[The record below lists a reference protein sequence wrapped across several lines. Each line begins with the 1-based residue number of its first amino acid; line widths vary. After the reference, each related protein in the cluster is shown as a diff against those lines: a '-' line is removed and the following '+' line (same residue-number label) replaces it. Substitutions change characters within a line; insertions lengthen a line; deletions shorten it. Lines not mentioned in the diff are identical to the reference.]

1 MAIVPMK
8 RVTIYGLQKQRK
20 AVLEALQRRGVL
32 DVQDTDLQSYGFER
46 LETSAQRATFAKA
59 AGNAQTALS
68 ILNQYQPEKTSLF
81 GALEGRKAVSLETY
95 NSCVK
100 RADKISGAASRLVA
114 LSKEMAELKAEIVRR
129 ETQIQ
134 MLQPWLPLDVP
145 LGFSGTRRTAAFAG
159 TFPEGRSLETILEDY
174 QRQLASEPEPERLAA
189 DFHIVSTS
197 PEQTCVFVLC
207 LRGSAD
213 KVETLLRNMGFA
225 RPAVSSAS
233 IPAERIARHEMKIQR
248 AKEQIAEKEK
258 EIAEYAWARDD
269 LKLMMDYYTM
279 RIEKYEVLEKVNQ
292 QRHVFSV
299 SGYVPEPETAQL
311 EADLTAKFQ
320 AAVELEEVS
329 EEETPPVLLKNNA
342 FTAPVESVLET
353 YSLPGK
359 GEIDP
364 TTIMAIF
371 YYVLFGMMLSDAA
384 YGILMMLACGIAL
397 LKFRN
402 MESGMKKTLQMFF
415 YCGISTTFWGVMFG
429 GYFGDAITVVS
440 ETFFGRTVEI
450 PPLWFAPVD
459 DPMRMLIFSFAI
471 GIIHIFAGLAIKL
484 YQSIKAGDPLG
495 GIYDTV
501 FWYLLVGGGVVYLL
515 SMQMFVEM
523 AGLNFIL
530 PPVVGTIAAVCAG
543 VGALGIILFGGRSS
557 KNPAKRL
564 AKGLYELYGVT
575 SYLSDIL
582 SYSRLLALG
591 LATGVIASVF
601 NKMGSMFGSGVLGFI
616 LFLVVFVIGHTLNIG
631 INLLGAYVHTNRLQ
645 FVEFFGKFY
654 DGGGTKYAPY
664 GVHTKYYKI
673 EPANKKSS
681 IF

>member
-1 MAIVPMK
+1 MAVVPMK
-8 RVTIYGLQKQRK
+8 RVTIYGPQKQRK
-20 AVLEALQRRGVL
+20 AVLEALQRRSVL
-32 DVQDTDLQSYGFER
+32 DVQELDLQPYGFEKM
-46 LETSAQRATFAKA
+46 ETSAQRATFTKA
-59 AGNAQTALS
+59 ANSAQTALG
-68 ILNQYQPEKTSLF
+68 ILNQYQPEEKKLF
-81 GALEGRKAVSLETY
+81 AALEGRKSVSVQDYEAFIG
-95 NSCVK
+95 
-100 RADKISGAASRLVA
+100 RADKISAAAARLAA
-114 LSKEMAELKAEIVRR
+114 LSKEIAELNAEIVRR

-134 MLQPWLPLDVP
+134 MLQPWLALDVP
-145 LGFSGTRRTAAFAG
+145 LGFAGTRRTAAFAG
-159 TFPEGRSLETILEDY
+159 TFPEGRTLEEILEEY
-174 QRQLASEPEPERLAA
+174 QRQLAEASEPEQYAA
-189 DFHIVSTS
+189 DFHIISTS

-207 LRGSAD
+207 LRGAAE
-213 KVETLLRNMGFA
+213 KVENILRSMGFA
-225 RPAVSSAS
+225 RPAISSAS
-233 IPAERIARHEMKIQR
+233 IPAERVKRHETKIHSAQTR
-248 AKEQIAEKEK
+248 IGEIET
-258 EIAEYAWARDD
+258 EIAGFGWARDD
-269 LKLMMDYYTM
+269 LKLMMDYYSM

-299 SGYVPEPETAQL
+299 SGYVPQPEAAAL
-311 EADLTAKFQ
+311 ETELTARFPV
-320 AAVELEEVS
+320 AVETEDVS

-342 FTAPVESVLET
+342 LSAPVESVLET

-364 TTIMAIF
+364 TTMMAAF

-384 YGILMMLACGIAL
+384 YGVLMMLACGIAL

-429 GYFGDAITVVS
+429 GYFGDAVTVIS
-440 ETFFGRTVEI
+440 ETFFGKTVTI

-471 GIIHIFAGLAIKL
+471 GIVHIFAGLGIKL
-484 YQSIKAGDPLG
+484 YQNIKAGDWRS

-515 SMQMFVEM
+515 SMQMFVDM
-523 AGLNFIL
+523 AGLKFIL
-530 PPVVGTIAAVCAG
+530 PPAVGTAAAALAG

-557 KNPAKRL
+557 KNPVKRL

-601 NKMGSMFGSGVLGFI
+601 NKMGSMFGSGILGFI
-616 LFLVVFVIGHTLNIG
+616 LFLVVFLIGHTLNIG

-654 DGGGTKYAPY
+654 DGGGEKYTPY

-673 EPANKKSS
+673 EEKKV
-681 IF
+681 

>member
-1 MAIVPMK
+1 MAVVPMQ

-20 AVLEALQRRGVL
+20 AVLELLQRRSVL
-32 DVQDTDLQSYGFER
+32 DVQENDLQTYGFGR
-46 LETSAQRATFAKA
+46 IETSAQRAAFTKA
-59 AGNAQTALS
+59 ANSAQTALG
-68 ILNQYQPEKTSLF
+68 ILNQYQPEQTKLF
-81 GALEGRKAVSLETY
+81 AMLEGRKTVSLETY
-95 NSCVK
+95 DAFVK
-100 RADKISGAASRLVA
+100 RLDKVSAAASRLTA
-114 LSKEMAELKAEIVRR
+114 LSKEIAELKAEIIRR

-134 MLQPWLPLDVP
+134 MLQPWLALDVP
-145 LGFSGTRRTAAFAG
+145 LGFAGTKRTAAFVG
-159 TFPEGRSLETILEDY
+159 TFPESRSMEALLEEY
-174 QRQLASEPEPERLAA
+174 QRQIAEKLEEEQYAV

-207 LRGSAD
+207 LREAAMQ
-213 KVETLLRNMGFA
+213 VETILRNMGFA
-225 RPAVSSAS
+225 RPAVSSTS
-233 IPAERIARHEMKIQR
+233 IPAERIQRHETKIQS
-248 AKEQIAEKEK
+248 AEKRIG
-258 EIAEYAWARDD
+258 EIETEISEFVWARDD
-269 LKLMMDYYTM
+269 LKLMMDYYNM

-299 SGYVPEPETAQL
+299 SGYVPQPEAAHL
-311 EADLTAKFQ
+311 ETELTAEFQ
-320 AAVELEEVS
+320 TAVEMEAVS
-329 EEETPPVLLKNNA
+329 EEETPPVLLKNGA
-342 FTAPVESVLET
+342 LAAPVETVLET

-364 TTIMAIF
+364 TAMMAVF

-397 LKFRN
+397 LKFRS

-440 ETFFGRTVEI
+440 ETFFGKTVTI

-471 GIIHIFAGLAIKL
+471 GIVHIFAGLGMKL
-484 YQSIKAGDPLG
+484 YQNIRAGDWRS

-523 AGLNFIL
+523 AGLKFIL
-530 PPVVGTIAAVCAG
+530 PPAVGTAAAVCAG

-654 DGGGTKYAPY
+654 DGGGVKYAPY

-673 EPANKKSS
+673 EEKNV
-681 IF
+681 

>member
-1 MAIVPMK
+1 MAVVPMQ

-20 AVLEALQRRGVL
+20 AVLELLQRRGVL
-32 DVQDTDLQSYGFER
+32 DVQENDLQTYGFGR
-46 LETSAQRATFAKA
+46 IETSAQRAAFTKA
-59 AGNAQTALS
+59 ANSAQTALG
-68 ILNQYQPEKTSLF
+68 ILNQYQPEQTKLF
-81 GALEGRKAVSLETY
+81 AMLEGRKTVSLETY
-95 NSCVK
+95 DAFVK
-100 RADKISGAASRLVA
+100 RLDKVSAAASRLTA
-114 LSKEMAELKAEIVRR
+114 LSKEIAELKAEIIRR

-134 MLQPWLPLDVP
+134 MLQPWLALDVP
-145 LGFSGTRRTAAFAG
+145 LGFAGTKRTAAFVG
-159 TFPEGRSLETILEDY
+159 TFPESRSMEALLEEY
-174 QRQLASEPEPERLAA
+174 QRQIAEKPEEEQYAV

-207 LRGSAD
+207 LREAAMQ
-213 KVETLLRNMGFA
+213 VETILRNMGFA
-225 RPAVSSAS
+225 RPAVSSTS
-233 IPAERIARHEMKIQR
+233 IPAERIQRHETKIQS
-248 AKEQIAEKEK
+248 AEKRIG
-258 EIAEYAWARDD
+258 EIETEISEFVWARDD
-269 LKLMMDYYTM
+269 LKLMMDYYNM

-299 SGYVPEPETAQL
+299 SGYVPQPEAAHL
-311 EADLTAKFQ
+311 EAELTAEFQ
-320 AAVELEEVS
+320 TAVEMEAVS
-329 EEETPPVLLKNNA
+329 EEETPPVLLKNGA
-342 FTAPVESVLET
+342 LAAPVETVLET

-364 TTIMAIF
+364 TAMMAVF

-397 LKFRN
+397 LKFRS

-440 ETFFGRTVEI
+440 ETFFGKTVTI

-471 GIIHIFAGLAIKL
+471 GIVHIFAGLGMKL
-484 YQSIKAGDPLG
+484 YQNIRAGDWRS

-523 AGLNFIL
+523 AGLKFIL
-530 PPVVGTIAAVCAG
+530 PPAVGTAAAVCAG
-543 VGALGIILFGGRSS
+543 IGALGIILFGGRSS

-654 DGGGTKYAPY
+654 DGGGVKYAPY

-673 EPANKKSS
+673 EEKNV
-681 IF
+681 